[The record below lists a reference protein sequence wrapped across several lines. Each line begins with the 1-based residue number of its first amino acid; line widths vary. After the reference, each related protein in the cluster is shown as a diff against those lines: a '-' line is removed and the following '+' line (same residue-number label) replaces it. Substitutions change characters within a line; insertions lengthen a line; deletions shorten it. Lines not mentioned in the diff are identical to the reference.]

1 MKTNCFAKDH
11 HRTLDRRSYN
21 RRRSGTSRMLYG
33 EYQLRARADLP
44 ATATATAGI
53 PAVPA
58 PQYKGPENYEKE
70 FEHRG
75 MITRYKEY

>member
-1 MKTNCFAKDH
+1 MGNINCERGQTFQQQQQQQQEF
-11 HRTLDRRSYN
+11 RQ
-21 RRRSGTSRMLYG
+21 
-33 EYQLRARADLP
+33 YQP
-44 ATATATAGI
+44 
-53 PAVPA
+53 